1 MSPRPSAHRAPFA
14 GTRDR
19 LASLGA
25 AATLVTV
32 TALGTVTAPAV
43 LGTVP
48 AAAAEQS
55 TATDGARIIATQQ
68 LDDRTLDLTIESP
81 AVGGQVKT
89 RLILPAG
96 WSSDATRTWPVL
108 YLLHGGHDDYTSW
121 TRETDV
127 EQFLADKDVLTVM
140 PDAGPTG
147 LPTKWWNFGQPGA
160 DYETFQN
167 VELTRLLRDGY
178 RAGTARAIAGVS
190 TGGYGAMAMAARY
203 PGTFGAAASY
213 SGVLNTTDLGTARL
227 IGTILMRE
235 GVYPDTLWGNLLFN
249 LANWTA
255 RNPTDQ
261 AGRLRG
267 TQLYVSQG
275 RGSGIFSEDPEGGI
289 LEGSLWDQA
298 HTFTR
303 TLTGLGIPVTAHY
316 YDGGVHGWSNWQ
328 QEFKDSWPVLAKGL
342 GLTTG
347 PASGQ

>member
-1 MSPRPSAHRAPFA
+1 MSPRPARHRAPA
-14 GTRDR
+14 AASRNR

-32 TALGTVTAPAV
+32 TALGTVIAPAA
-43 LGTVP
+43 LGAAP
-48 AAAAEQS
+48 AAAAGQQ
-55 TATDGARIIATQQ
+55 TAADGARIVATQR
-68 LDDRTLDLTIESP
+68 LDDRTLDLTVDSP
-81 AVGGQVKT
+81 AVGKQVKA
-89 RLILPAG
+89 RVILPAN
-96 WSSDATRTWPVL
+96 WSADATRTWPVL

-147 LPTKWWNFGQPGA
+147 LPTKWWNFGQPGD
-160 DYETFQN
+160 DYETFQS
-167 VELTRLLRDGY
+167 VELMQLLQNDY
-178 RAGTARAIAGVS
+178 RAGSARAIAGVS

-227 IGTILMRE
+227 LGTILARE
-235 GVYPDTLWGNLLFN
+235 GIYPDMLWGNLLFN
-249 LANWTA
+249 LANWIS

-261 AGRLRG
+261 ASRLRG

-275 RGSGIFSEDPEGGI
+275 KGGGIFSQDPEGGI
-289 LEGSLWDQA
+289 LESSLWDQA
-298 HTFTR
+298 HTFTSK
-303 TLTGLGIPVTAHY
+303 LSSLGIPATVHY
-316 YDGGVHGWSNWQ
+316 YDGGVHNWPNWT
-328 QEFKDSWPVLAKGL
+328 QEFKASWPVLAKGL

-347 PASGQ
+347 